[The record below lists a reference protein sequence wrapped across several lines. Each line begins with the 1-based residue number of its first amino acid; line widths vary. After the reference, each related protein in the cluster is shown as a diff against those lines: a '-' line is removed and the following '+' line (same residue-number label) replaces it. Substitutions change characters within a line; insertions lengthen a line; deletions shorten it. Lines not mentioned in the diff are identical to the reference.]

1 MTASTAEL
9 ASRSAA
15 CACAAASPARTTR
28 LVVTRLLAID
38 RMDSLLEP
46 STGRRRAKSPS
57 PLVMRRGGE
66 ATGSIGV
73 SVWLASGG
81 TAANGC
87 CSVAALSGMASLIA
101 ALAEYAT
108 EQFGC
113 GTGADLAHDGG
124 PITFDG
130 SCTQAE
136 IPCNFLVG
144 LADRK
149 PGQHLAL
156 AGGQRLAA
164 GNVQRHR

>member
-1 MTASTAEL
+1 MPASTAEL

-81 TAANGC
+81 ETAERGR
-87 CSVAALSGMASLIA
+87 
-101 ALAEYAT
+101 
-108 EQFGC
+108 QR
-113 GTGADLAHDGG
+113 GAPVRGGG
-124 PITFDG
+124 PQSG
-130 SCTQAE
+130 LGGKRPA
-136 IPCNFLVG
+136 PC
-144 LADRK
+144 
-149 PGQHLAL
+149 QH
-156 AGGQRLAA
+156 
-164 GNVQRHR
+164 GNVARPSQLRGP